1 MSFPMEY
8 EYNEELDKDVLHRNS
23 YTEKVFRYY
32 YGNLVT
38 ENGKSENDI
47 KRRIMIVGLRTTF
60 TNMRTL
66 LSSGGIH
73 PKAS

>member
-1 MSFPMEY
+1 MSFQMEY
-8 EYNEELDKDVLHRNS
+8 EYNEELYKDVLHLNS

-38 ENGKSENDI
+38 ENGTSENDI
-47 KRRIMIVGLRTTF
+47 KRRIMIVRTTF
-60 TNMRTL
+60 TTMRTL